1 MAELVS
7 TDKLIGTLKALRDLQ
22 VSPSQNG
29 NSVI

>member
-1 MAELVS
+1 MAESVS
-7 TDKLIGTLKALRDLQ
+7 AHGLIGILKALRDLE